1 MRILKWIGL
10 GLLVVLA
17 LGIIGFVA
25 WGSTPSGPMPEAMA
39 AMRSDAKVQVGTG
52 PWITFSPVGVQP
64 TTGFIFYP
72 GGHVDAR
79 AYAPMLR
86 QIAERGALVVLVP
99 MPLNLAVFGVNRA
112 DQVIEAHPE
121 IEHWVIG
128 GHSLGGAMASAYV
141 HGKPDAVDGLAL
153 WASYPADNNSLANR
167 DLKTTSIYGSNDGQ
181 AAKIPAS
188 KALLP
193 ASTTFVPID
202 GGNHAQFGWYG
213 TQAGDGQAAISRE
226 AQQAQIVD
234 ATTALLASLDSK

>member
-1 MRILKWIGL
+1 VRILKWIGL

-17 LGIIGFVA
+17 LAIIGFVA

-167 DLKTTSIYGSNDGQ
+167 DLKTTSIYGTNDGQ

-213 TQAGDGQAAISRE
+213 AQAGDGQAAISRE
-226 AQQAQIVD
+226 AQRAQIVD
-234 ATTALLASLDSK
+234 ATTALLASLGSK

>member
-1 MRILKWIGL
+1 
-10 GLLVVLA
+10 
-17 LGIIGFVA
+17 
-25 WGSTPSGPMPEAMA
+25 MPEAMA

-86 QIAERGALVVLVP
+86 QIAERGTLVVLVP

-153 WASYPADNNSLANR
+153 WASYPADNNGLANR
-167 DLKTTSIYGSNDGQ
+167 DLKTTSNYGSNDGQ

-234 ATTALLASLDSK
+234 ATTALLASLDGR

>member
-1 MRILKWIGL
+1 VRILKWVGL
-10 GLLVVLA
+10 GLIVILA
-17 LGIIGFVA
+17 IAIIGFVI
-25 WGSTPSGPMPEAMA
+25 WGSTPSGPMPEATA
-39 AMRSDAKVQVGTG
+39 AMQSDSKVQVGTG

-86 QIAERGALVVLVP
+86 QIAERGTLVVLVP
-99 MPLNLAVFGVNRA
+99 MPLNLAVFGMNRA
-112 DQVIEAHPE
+112 DQVIAAHPE

-141 HGKPDAVDGLAL
+141 YGKPDAADGLAL
-153 WASYPADNNSLANR
+153 WASYPADNNSLADRN
-167 DLKTTSIYGSNDGQ
+167 LKVTSIYGTKDGQ

-193 ASTTFVPID
+193 PSTTFVPIE

-213 TQAGDGQAAISRE
+213 SQAGDGQATISRE
-226 AQQAQIVD
+226 SQQAQIVD
-234 ATTALLASLDSK
+234 ATTALLASVGSK